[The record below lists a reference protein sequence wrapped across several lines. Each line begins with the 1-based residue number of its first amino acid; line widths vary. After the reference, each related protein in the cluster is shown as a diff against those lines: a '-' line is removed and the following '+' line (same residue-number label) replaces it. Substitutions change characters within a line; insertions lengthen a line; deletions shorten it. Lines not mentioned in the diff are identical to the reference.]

1 MSTTIDQSFVQQ
13 YERDVHHVFQ
23 RRGSKILKTIRH
35 KPSVVGR
42 STTFQKV
49 NPGVA
54 TTKARHGAITPM
66 NQTHTPV
73 EVLLQDFY
81 AGDWVD
87 KLDEAKL
94 NIDERE
100 VIAKSGA
107 KALGRKVDE
116 LIIDELNLTSN
127 VLPAWTVTSSAGIRN
142 ALIGM
147 AEALY
152 SNDVD
157 EDDDCYGLLTTKA
170 WAMAMTVEEFSSAD
184 YVMEGEFTKGAP
196 TRRFKEF
203 LGVKWCQH
211 TGLTGTGTTTA
222 DVFCYVK
229 EAVGFA
235 SQNLSGDME
244 NPESVKADISWYG
257 HRASHFVNHMMSGGA
272 KLIDDTGVIKATLND
287 QAALP
292 TS

>member
-1 MSTTIDQSFVQQ
+1 MSTSVDQSFVQQ

-35 KPSVVGR
+35 KPGIIGK

-49 NPGVA
+49 GQGVA

-66 NQTHTPV
+66 NQEHTPITV
-73 EVLLQDFY
+73 PLQDFY

-100 VIAKSGA
+100 VIAKGGA

-116 LIIDELNLTSN
+116 LIIEQLETTTQSA
-127 VLPAWTVTSSAGIRN
+127 VAWSIGSSAAVRN
-142 ALIGM
+142 SIIGM

-152 SNDVD
+152 ANDID

-184 YVMEGEFTKGAP
+184 YVMEGEYQKGAP
-196 TRRFKEF
+196 TRRYKEF
-203 LGVKWCQH
+203 LGIKWCQH
-211 TGLTGTGTTTA
+211 TGLTGVGTTSA
-222 DVFCYVK
+222 SVFCYVK

-244 NPESVKADISWYG
+244 NPESVRADISWYG

-272 KLIDDTGVIKATLND
+272 QLIDDLGVIKGTLND
-287 QAALP
+287 TAALP
-292 TS
+292 TT